1 MVLFYIS
8 RINIMFYVVINRLS
22 ALLLLS
28 LLLVSNAVSQQQI
41 VKINFP
47 QLTARQ
53 QLLRDIYR
61 ELIEINTTDS
71 VGDTTKAAEA
81 MAVRFRA
88 AGFSEADV
96 RVLNNPGN
104 NRKGNLV
111 VRFRSPNATRK
122 PLLLLAHIDVVE
134 ARKEDWS
141 DNLDPFKLTERDGY
155 FYGRGTTDDKAM
167 AAIFVANLIGYK
179 QEKAQFDRDIIL
191 ALTADEEGGD
201 FNGPEYL
208 LKNHRDL
215 VDAEFGIN
223 EGGGGRHRKGVK
235 LFNGVQASEK
245 VYQSFLLE
253 VKNKG
258 GHSSLPPKDNA
269 IYRLA
274 AGLERLSKFDF
285 PVNFNEVTRGYFQKA
300 AGIETGQTA
309 ADMKAVSAISSIDSE
324 AVKRL
329 SDSPYY
335 NALMRTTCVATRLEG
350 GHADNALPQT
360 ARATVN
366 CRILPQENAN
376 DIHRKLVEV
385 LADNQIFV
393 TFIKEPKPS
402 QPSPLTAAVM
412 RPIEEITR
420 AMWKD
425 VPVVPI
431 MGTGATDSLYFR
443 QAGIPMYGVSGI
455 FSDIDD
461 NRAHGR
467 DERLGIAE
475 FYEGRE
481 FLDKLVKSLA
491 GEKKAAIKK

>member
-1 MVLFYIS
+1 
-8 RINIMFYVVINRLS
+8 MFFNLTRRFF
-22 ALLLLS
+22 ALLFLS
-28 LLLVSNAVSQQQI
+28 FSLFSIAVSQQS
-41 VKINFP
+41 VKSDAL
-47 QLTARQ
+47 QLNARQ
-53 QLLRDIYR
+53 QTLRDIYK

-71 VGDTTKAAEA
+71 IGDTTKAAEA
-81 MAVRFRA
+81 MAVRCRA
-88 AGFSEADV
+88 AGFPEADV
-96 RVLNNPGN
+96 RVLVHPDN

-111 VRFRSPNATRK
+111 VRYRSANASRK

-155 FYGRGTTDDKAM
+155 FYGRGTGDDKAM
-167 AAIFVANLIGYK
+167 AAIFVANLIEYK
-179 QEKAQFDRDIIL
+179 QKNVQFDRDIIL

-201 FNGPEYL
+201 FNGPVYL

-215 VDAEFGIN
+215 LDAEFGIN
-223 EGGGGRHRKGVK
+223 EGGGGRHRKGIK

-258 GHSSLPPKDNA
+258 GHSSLPSKENA
-269 IYRLA
+269 IYQLA
-274 AGLERLSKFDF
+274 AGLQRLSKFDF
-285 PVNFNEVTRGYFQKA
+285 PVNLNEVTRDYFQKMSA
-300 AGIETGQTA
+300 IETGQSATDMNTVA
-309 ADMKAVSAISSIDSE
+309 AAGSDAE

-329 SDSPYY
+329 SVSPYY
-335 NALMRTTCVATRLEG
+335 NALMRTTCVATKLEG
-350 GHADNALPQT
+350 GHAENALPQT

-366 CRILPQENAN
+366 CRILPQENAK
-376 DIHRKLVEV
+376 DVHRKLIEV
-385 LADNQIFV
+385 LAESRITV

-402 QPSPLTAAVM
+402 PPSPLTPEVM
-412 RPIEEITR
+412 RPIENITR
-420 AMWKD
+420 SMWKD

-443 QAGIPMYGVSGI
+443 QVNIPMYGVSGL

-467 DERLGIAE
+467 DERLGVQE
-475 FYEGRE
+475 FYEGQE

-491 GEKKAAIKK
+491 GEKPVAIKK

>member
-1 MVLFYIS
+1 
-8 RINIMFYVVINRLS
+8 MFCTELRRLS
-22 ALLLLS
+22 VLLLLNF
-28 LLLVSNAVSQQQI
+28 LLVSITVSQQT
-41 VKINFP
+41 VKSDTLP
-47 QLTARQ
+47 LTARQ
-53 QLLRDIYR
+53 QFLRGIYQ

-81 MAVRFRA
+81 MAIRFRA
-88 AGFSEADV
+88 AGFPESDV
-96 RVLNNPGN
+96 RVLVHPDN

-111 VRFRSPNATRK
+111 VRYRSANASRK
-122 PLLLLAHIDVVE
+122 PILLLAHIDVVE

-141 DNLDPFKLTERDGY
+141 DNLDPFRLTERDGY
-155 FYGRGTTDDKAM
+155 FYGRGTIDDKAM
-167 AAIFVANLIGYK
+167 AAIFVANLIEYK
-179 QEKAQFDRDIIL
+179 QKNAQFDRDIIL

-201 FNGPEYL
+201 FNGPVYL

-215 VDAEFGIN
+215 LDAEFGIN

-258 GHSSLPPKDNA
+258 GHSSLPPKENA

-285 PVNFNEVTRGYFQKA
+285 PVNLNEVTRGYFQKMA
-300 AGIETGQTA
+300 EIEIGETS
-309 ADMKAVSAISSIDSE
+309 ADMKTISANASDAE

-329 SDSPYY
+329 AISPYY
-335 NALMRTTCVATRLEG
+335 NALMRTTCVATKLEG
-350 GHADNALPQT
+350 GHAENALPQT
-360 ARATVN
+360 ARATIN
-366 CRILPQENAN
+366 CRILPQENAK
-376 DIHRKLVEV
+376 DIHRKLIEV
-385 LADNQIFV
+385 LADDQIAV

-402 QPSPLTAAVM
+402 PPSPLMPEVM
-412 RPIEEITR
+412 RPIENTTR
-420 AMWKD
+420 SMWKD
-425 VPVVPI
+425 IPVVPI

-467 DERLGIAE
+467 DERLGVRE
-475 FYEGRE
+475 FYEGQD

-491 GEKKAAIKK
+491 GEKTAATKN

>member
-1 MVLFYIS
+1 
-8 RINIMFYVVINRLS
+8 MFCTLTRRLS
-22 ALLLLS
+22 GLLIVS
-28 LLLVSNAVSQQQI
+28 LLLVSSVLSQQ
-41 VKINFP
+41 VAKTNSL
-47 QLTARQ
+47 QLTQRQ
-53 QLLRDIYR
+53 LLLRDIYQ

-81 MAVRFRA
+81 MAVRLRA
-88 AGFSEADV
+88 AGFPDADV
-96 RVLNNPGN
+96 RVLINPGN

-111 VRFRSPNATRK
+111 ARYRSANSNRK
-122 PLLLLAHIDVVE
+122 PLLLLAHLDVVE

-179 QEKAQFDRDIIL
+179 QENAQFDRDIIL
-191 ALTADEEGGD
+191 AMTADEEGGD

-215 VDAEFGIN
+215 VAAEFGIN
-223 EGGGGRHRKGVK
+223 EGGGGKHRQGVK

-258 GHSSLPPKDNA
+258 GHSSLPSKNNA
-269 IYRLA
+269 IYQLA

-285 PVNFNEVTRGYFQKA
+285 PVNLNEVTRGYFQKMSL
-300 AGIETGQTA
+300 IETGQSAT
-309 ADMKAVSAISSIDSE
+309 DMKMVSGSASDAE

-350 GHADNALPQT
+350 GHADNALPQR

-376 DIHRKLVEV
+376 DIHRKLIEV
-385 LADNQIFV
+385 LADDQIAI

-402 QPSPLTAAVM
+402 PPSPLTSEVM
-412 RPIEEITR
+412 GAIENVTR
-420 AMWKD
+420 QMWKD

-443 QAGIPMYGVSGI
+443 QVNIPMYGVSGI

-467 DERLGIAE
+467 DERLGVRE
-475 FYEGRE
+475 FYEGQE

-491 GEKKAAIKK
+491 GEKTAAIKK

>member
-1 MVLFYIS
+1 MTYFAKRRLINLLF
-8 RINIMFYVVINRLS
+8 LC
-22 ALLLLS
+22 
-28 LLLVSNAVSQQQI
+28 LLLVHTAFSQQTTENKTI
-41 VKINFP
+41 
-47 QLTARQ
+47 QLTPAQ
-53 QLLRDIYR
+53 QLLRGIYQ
-61 ELIEINTTDS
+61 ELIEINTSDS

-81 MAVRFRA
+81 MAARLRA
-88 AGFSEADV
+88 AGFSETDT
-96 RVLNNPGN
+96 RVLVHPGN
-104 NRKGNLV
+104 NRKGNLIA
-111 VRFRSPNATRK
+111 RYRSANPKRK

-167 AAIFVANLIGYK
+167 AAIFVANLIRYK
-179 QEKAQFDRDIIL
+179 QENAQFDRDIIL

-208 LKNHRDL
+208 IKNHRDL
-215 VDAEFGIN
+215 LDAEFGIN

-258 GHSSLPPKDNA
+258 GHSSLPSKDNA

-285 PVNFNEVTRGYFQKA
+285 PVNFNEVTRGYFQKMSSL
-300 AGIETGQTA
+300 ETGQSAT
-309 ADMKAVSAISSIDSE
+309 DMKTVALDGNNAE

-329 SDSPYY
+329 SESPYY
-335 NALMRTTCVATRLEG
+335 YALLRTTCVATRLEG

-360 ARATVN
+360 ARATIN
-366 CRILPQENAN
+366 CRILPQENAK
-376 DIHRKLVEV
+376 DIQRKLIEV
-385 LADNQIFV
+385 LADDQINI

-402 QPSPLTAAVM
+402 PPSPLTSEVM
-412 RPIEEITR
+412 RPIENQTR
-420 AMWKD
+420 AMWRD

-443 QAGIPMYGVSGI
+443 QIGIPMYGVSGL
-455 FSDIDD
+455 FGDIDD

-467 DERLGIAE
+467 DERLGIRE
-475 FYEGRE
+475 FYEGQE
-481 FLDKLVKSLA
+481 FLYQLVKSFA
-491 GEKKAAIKK
+491 GESTAAVK

>member
-1 MVLFYIS
+1 
-8 RINIMFYVVINRLS
+8 MFFNVTRRL
-22 ALLLLS
+22 AGVLLLS
-28 LLLVSNAVSQQQI
+28 FLFVFIAVSQQT
-41 VKINFP
+41 VKSDTL
-47 QLTARQ
+47 QLNTRQ
-53 QLLRDIYR
+53 QMLRDIYK

-88 AGFSEADV
+88 AGFPEADV
-96 RVLNNPGN
+96 RVLVHPENK
-104 NRKGNLV
+104 RKGNLV
-111 VRFRSPNATRK
+111 VRYRSANAARK

-167 AAIFVANLIGYK
+167 AAIFVANLIHYK
-179 QEKAQFDRDIIL
+179 QENAQFDRDIIL

-201 FNGPEYL
+201 FNGPVFL

-223 EGGGGRHRKGVK
+223 EGGGGKHRKGVK

-258 GHSSLPPKDNA
+258 GHSSLPSKDNA

-285 PVNFNEVTRGYFQKA
+285 PVNLNEVTRGYFQKMSA
-300 AGIETGQTA
+300 IENGQTA
-309 ADMKAVSAISSIDSE
+309 TDMKTVAAATSDAE
-324 AVKRL
+324 ALMRL

-335 NALMRTTCVATRLEG
+335 NALMRTTCVATKLEG
-350 GHADNALPQT
+350 GHAENALPQT

-366 CRILPQENAN
+366 CRVLPQEDAKN
-376 DIHRKLVEV
+376 IHRKLIEV
-385 LADNQIFV
+385 LADDQIAV

-402 QPSPLTAAVM
+402 PPSPLNAGIM
-412 RPIEEITR
+412 RPIETATR

-425 VPVVPI
+425 IPVVPI

-443 QAGIPMYGVSGI
+443 QIGIPMYGVSGI

-467 DERLGIAE
+467 DERLGVRE
-475 FYEGRE
+475 FYEGQA

-491 GEKKAAIKK
+491 GEKTAVIKK

>member
-1 MVLFYIS
+1 
-8 RINIMFYVVINRLS
+8 MFFNLTRRFA
-22 ALLLLS
+22 ALLFLS
-28 LLLVSNAVSQQQI
+28 FSLVSIALSQQA
-41 VKINFP
+41 VKSDAL
-47 QLTARQ
+47 QLNARQ
-53 QLLRDIYR
+53 QTLRGIYQ

-81 MAVRFRA
+81 MAARLRA
-88 AGFSEADV
+88 AGFPEADA
-96 RVLNNPGN
+96 RVLVNPGN

-111 VRFRSPNATRK
+111 ARYRSANATRK

-167 AAIFVANLIGYK
+167 AAIFVANLIRYK
-179 QEKAQFDRDIIL
+179 QENAQFDRDIIL

-201 FNGPEYL
+201 FNGVEWL
-208 LKNHRDL
+208 IANHRDL
-215 VDAEFGIN
+215 IAAEFGIN

-258 GHSSLPPKDNA
+258 GHSSLPPKENA
-269 IYRLA
+269 IYQLA
-274 AGLERLSKFDF
+274 AGLQRLSKFDF
-285 PVNFNEVTRGYFQKA
+285 PVNLNEVTRGYFQKMSA
-300 AGIETGQTA
+300 IETGQTA
-309 ADMKAVSAISSIDSE
+309 ADMKTVAGTTQDAD

-335 NALMRTTCVATRLEG
+335 NALMRTTCVATKLEG
-350 GHADNALPQT
+350 GHAENALPQT

-366 CRILPQENAN
+366 CRILPQENAK
-376 DIHRKLVEV
+376 DIHRKLIEV
-385 LADNQIFV
+385 LADDRIYV

-402 QPSPLTAAVM
+402 PPSPLTPEVM
-412 RPIEEITR
+412 RPIEAATR
-420 AMWKD
+420 SMWKD

-443 QAGIPMYGVSGI
+443 QIGVPIYGVSGI
-455 FSDIDD
+455 FSDVDD

-467 DERLGIAE
+467 DERLGIRE
-475 FYEGRE
+475 FYEGQE

-491 GEKKAAIKK
+491 GEKTAAIEK

>member
-1 MVLFYIS
+1 MIDVIKHCISGLLF
-8 RINIMFYVVINRLS
+8 
-22 ALLLLS
+22 LS
-28 LLLVSNAVSQQQI
+28 LLFVCSTFSQTASATKTIQL
-41 VKINFP
+41 NP
-47 QLTARQ
+47 QQ
-53 QLLRDIYR
+53 QLLRSIYQ

-81 MAVRFRA
+81 MAARLRA
-88 AGFSEADV
+88 AGFSEADA
-96 RVLNNPGN
+96 RVVGNPGN

-111 VRFRSPNATRK
+111 ARYRSPNPSRK

-155 FYGRGTTDDKAM
+155 FYGRGTGDDKAM
-167 AAIFVANLIGYK
+167 AAIFVANLIRYK
-179 QEKAQFDRDIIL
+179 QENAHFDRDIIL

-201 FNGPEYL
+201 FNGPEFL
-208 LKNHRDL
+208 IKNHRDL
-215 VDAEFGIN
+215 LDAEFGIN

-245 VYQSFLLE
+245 VYQSFRLE

-258 GHSSLPPKDNA
+258 GHSSLPSKDNA

-285 PVNFNEVTRGYFQKA
+285 PVNLNEVTRGYFQKMA
-300 AGIETGQTA
+300 TIETGQQA
-309 ADMKAVSAISSIDSE
+309 ADMKTMAATGDAE
-324 AVKRL
+324 TVKRL
-329 SDSPYY
+329 SESPYY
-335 NALMRTTCVATRLEG
+335 NALLRTTCVATRLEG

-360 ARATVN
+360 AHATIN
-366 CRILPQENAN
+366 CRILPQENAK
-376 DIHRKLVEV
+376 DIHRKLIEV
-385 LADNQIFV
+385 LADDQIAV

-402 QPSPLTAAVM
+402 PPSPLSAEVM
-412 RPIEEITR
+412 RPIENQTR

-425 VPVVPI
+425 VPVIPI

-443 QAGIPMYGVSGI
+443 QIGIPMYGVSGL
-455 FSDIDD
+455 FGDIDD

-467 DERLGIAE
+467 DERLGVRE
-475 FYEGRE
+475 FYEGQE
-481 FLDKLVKSLA
+481 FLYQLVKSYA
-491 GEKKAAIKK
+491 GSGTNAAVK

>member
-1 MVLFYIS
+1 
-8 RINIMFYVVINRLS
+8 MFFNVTRRFS
-22 ALLLLS
+22 S
-28 LLLVSNAVSQQQI
+28 LLFLSFSLVSIAVSQQA
-41 VKINFP
+41 VKSDTL
-47 QLTARQ
+47 QLNTRQ
-53 QLLRDIYR
+53 QLLRYVYQ

-88 AGFSEADV
+88 AGFPEADV
-96 RVLNNPGN
+96 RVLVHPGN

-111 VRFRSPNATRK
+111 ARFRSANPKAK

-155 FYGRGTTDDKAM
+155 FYGRGTGDDKAM

-179 QEKAQFDRDIIL
+179 QQNAQFDRDIIL

-201 FNGPEYL
+201 FNGAKWL
-208 LKNHRDL
+208 IDNHRDL
-215 VDAEFGIN
+215 ISAEFGIN
-223 EGGGGRHRKGVK
+223 EGGGGRHRKSVK

-253 VKNKG
+253 IKNKG

-269 IYRLA
+269 IYQLA

-285 PVNFNEVTRGYFQKA
+285 PVNLNEVTRGYFQKMSM
-300 AGIETGQTA
+300 IETGQSA
-309 ADMKAVSAISSIDSE
+309 ADMKTIAEMANDAE
-324 AVKRL
+324 AVRRL
-329 SDSPYY
+329 SVSPYY
-335 NALMRTTCVATRLEG
+335 NALMRTTCVATKLEG
-350 GHADNALPQT
+350 GHAENALPQT

-366 CRILPQENAN
+366 CRILPQENAK
-376 DIHRKLVEV
+376 DVHLKLIEV
-385 LADNQIFV
+385 LADERIAV

-402 QPSPLTAAVM
+402 PPSPLSAEIV
-412 RPIEEITR
+412 RPIENATR
-420 AMWKD
+420 SMWKT

-443 QAGIPMYGVSGI
+443 QIGIPMYGVSGI

-467 DERLGIAE
+467 DERLGVRE
-475 FYEGRE
+475 FYEGQE

-491 GEKKAAIKK
+491 GEKMTVIKK

>member
-1 MVLFYIS
+1 M
-8 RINIMFYVVINRLS
+8 
-22 ALLLLS
+22 
-28 LLLVSNAVSQQQI
+28 LVSIVFSQQA
-41 VKINFP
+41 VKTDFL
-47 QLTARQ
+47 QLTPQQ

-81 MAVRFRA
+81 MAARLRA
-88 AGFSEADV
+88 AGFPDADT
-96 RVLNNPGN
+96 RVLVHPGN

-111 VRFRSPNATRK
+111 ARYRSANPKRK

-155 FYGRGTTDDKAM
+155 FYGRGTGDDKAM
-167 AAIFVANLIGYK
+167 AAIFVANLIDYK
-179 QEKAQFDRDIIL
+179 QKNAQFDRDIIL

-201 FNGPEYL
+201 FNGAKWL
-208 LKNHRDL
+208 IDNHRDL
-215 VDAEFGIN
+215 ISAEFGIN
-223 EGGGGRHRKGVK
+223 EGGGGRHRKNVK

-258 GHSSLPPKDNA
+258 GHSSLPSRDNA
-269 IYRLA
+269 IYQLA
-274 AGLERLSKFDF
+274 AGVERLAKFDF
-285 PVNFNEVTRGYFQKA
+285 PVNLNEVTRGYFQKMSA
-300 AGIETGQTA
+300 IETGQTA
-309 ADMKAVSAISSIDSE
+309 ADMKAVSAANASDAE
-324 AVKRL
+324 AVRRL
-329 SDSPYY
+329 SVSPYY
-335 NALMRTTCVATRLEG
+335 NALMRTTCVATRLDA
-350 GHADNALPQT
+350 GHAENALPQT

-376 DIHRKLVEV
+376 DIHRKLIEV
-385 LADNQIFV
+385 IADERISV

-402 QPSPLTAAVM
+402 PPSPLKPEIV
-412 RPIEEITR
+412 RPIEEATR
-420 AMWKD
+420 VMWKD

-443 QAGIPMYGVSGI
+443 QVNIPMYGVSGI

-467 DERLGIAE
+467 DERLGVRE
-475 FYEGRE
+475 FYEGQE
-481 FLDKLVKSLA
+481 FLDRLVKLLA
-491 GEKKAAIKK
+491 GEKTTAIKK

>member
-1 MVLFYIS
+1 MLFNAT
-8 RINIMFYVVINRLS
+8 RRFV
-22 ALLLLS
+22 ALLFLS
-28 LLLVSNAVSQQQI
+28 FSLVSVVVSQQD
-41 VKINFP
+41 VKSDSS
-47 QLTARQ
+47 QLNTRQ
-53 QLLRDIYR
+53 QMLRDIYK

-71 VGDTTKAAEA
+71 IGDTTKAAEA

-88 AGFSEADV
+88 AGFPEADV
-96 RVLNNPGN
+96 RVLVHPENK
-104 NRKGNLV
+104 RKGNLV
-111 VRFRSPNATRK
+111 VRYRSANASRK

-179 QEKAQFDRDIIL
+179 RENAQFDRDIIL

-201 FNGPEYL
+201 FNGPVYL
-208 LKNHRDL
+208 LKNHHDL
-215 VDAEFGIN
+215 LDAEFGIN

-245 VYQSFLLE
+245 VYQSFQLE

-269 IYRLA
+269 IYQLA

-285 PVNFNEVTRGYFQKA
+285 PVNLNEVTRGYFQKMA
-300 AGIETGQTA
+300 AIESGETS
-309 ADMKAVSAISSIDSE
+309 ADMKIVSAINTPDAE

-329 SDSPYY
+329 AVSPYY
-335 NALMRTTCVATRLEG
+335 NALMRTTCVATKLEG
-350 GHADNALPQT
+350 GHAENALPQT

-366 CRILPQENAN
+366 CRILPQENAS
-376 DIHRKLVEV
+376 DIHRKLIEV
-385 LADNQIFV
+385 LADNQIAV

-402 QPSPLTAAVM
+402 PPSPLTDEIM
-412 RPIEEITR
+412 RSIEEATR
-420 AMWKD
+420 AMWKN

-443 QAGIPMYGVSGI
+443 QIGISMYGVSGI

-467 DERLGIAE
+467 DERLGVRE
-475 FYEGRE
+475 FYEGQE

-491 GEKKAAIKK
+491 GEKKTVIKK

>member
-1 MVLFYIS
+1 M
-8 RINIMFYVVINRLS
+8 
-22 ALLLLS
+22 
-28 LLLVSNAVSQQQI
+28 LVSIVFSQQS
-41 VKINFP
+41 VKTDFL
-47 QLTARQ
+47 QLTPQQ

-81 MAVRFRA
+81 MAARLRA
-88 AGFSEADV
+88 AGFPDADT
-96 RVLNNPGN
+96 RVLVHPKN

-111 VRFRSPNATRK
+111 ARYRSANPKRK

-155 FYGRGTTDDKAM
+155 FYGRGTGDDKAM
-167 AAIFVANLIGYK
+167 AAIFVANLIRYK
-179 QEKAQFDRDIIL
+179 KENAQFDRDIIL

-201 FNGPEYL
+201 FNGAKWL
-208 LKNHRDL
+208 IDNHRDL
-215 VDAEFGIN
+215 ISAEFGIN
-223 EGGGGRHRKGVK
+223 EGGGGRHRKNVK

-258 GHSSLPPKDNA
+258 GHSSLPSRDNA
-269 IYRLA
+269 IYQLVAGVERLA
-274 AGLERLSKFDF
+274 KFDF
-285 PVNFNEVTRGYFQKA
+285 PVNLNEVTRGYFQKMSA
-300 AGIETGQTA
+300 IETGQTA
-309 ADMKAVSAISSIDSE
+309 ADMKAVSAANASDAE
-324 AVKRL
+324 AVRRL
-329 SDSPYY
+329 SVSPYY
-335 NALMRTTCVATRLEG
+335 NALMRTTCVATRLDA
-350 GHADNALPQT
+350 GHAENALPQT

-376 DIHRKLVEV
+376 DVHRKLIEV
-385 LADNQIFV
+385 LADDRISV

-402 QPSPLTAAVM
+402 PPSPLKPEIV
-412 RPIEEITR
+412 RPIEEATR
-420 AMWKD
+420 VMWND

-443 QAGIPMYGVSGI
+443 QVNIPMYGVSGI

-461 NRAHGR
+461 NRAHR
-467 DERLGIAE
+467 KDERLGIRE
-475 FYEGRE
+475 FYDGQE
-481 FLDKLVKSLA
+481 FLDRLVKSLA
-491 GEKKAAIKK
+491 GMKTAAIKK

>member
-1 MVLFYIS
+1 MFPVLTRRS
-8 RINIMFYVVINRLS
+8 TV
-22 ALLLLS
+22 LLFLS
-28 LLLVSNAVSQQQI
+28 LLFVQTAFSQQ
-41 VKINFP
+41 VADNKTA
-47 QLTARQ
+47 QLTPHQ
-53 QLLRDIYR
+53 QLLRGIYQ

-71 VGDTTKAAEA
+71 VGDTTKAAGA
-81 MAVRFRA
+81 MAARLRA
-88 AGFSEADV
+88 AGFSEADA
-96 RVLNNPGN
+96 RVLVHPGN

-111 VRFRSPNATRK
+111 ARYRSAKAKRK

-167 AAIFVANLIGYK
+167 AAIFVANFIRYK
-179 QEKAQFDRDIIL
+179 QENLQFDRDIIL

-201 FNGPEYL
+201 FNGVEWL
-208 LKNHRDL
+208 IANHRDL
-215 VDAEFGIN
+215 ISAEFGIN

-253 VKNKG
+253 IKNKG
-258 GHSSLPPKDNA
+258 GHSSLPSKDNA
-269 IYRLA
+269 IYQLA

-285 PVNFNEVTRGYFQKA
+285 PVNLNEVTRGYFQKMSA
-300 AGIETGQTA
+300 IETGQSA
-309 ADMKAVSAISSIDSE
+309 ADMKAVSTAPSNAEAI
-324 AVKRL
+324 KRL

-335 NALMRTTCVATRLEG
+335 NALLRTTCVATKLEG
-350 GHADNALPQT
+350 GHAENALPQT

-366 CRILPQENAN
+366 CRILPQENAK
-376 DIHRKLVEV
+376 DVHQKLIEV
-385 LADNQIFV
+385 LADQRIVV

-402 QPSPLTAAVM
+402 PPSPLTPEVM
-412 RPIEEITR
+412 RPIENITR
-420 AMWKD
+420 SMWKD

-443 QAGIPMYGVSGI
+443 QVGIPMYGVSGL

-467 DERLGIAE
+467 DERLGVRE
-475 FYEGRE
+475 FYEGQE
-481 FLDKLVKSLA
+481 FLDKLVKSFA
-491 GEKKAAIKK
+491 GNSATAAVK